1 MTMLSLTL
9 YAAYLIYRVRE
20 DRIAARQR
28 RNLHERLT
36 ALENRE
42 R

>member
-1 MTMLSLTL
+1 MLSLTL

-20 DRIAARQR
+20 DRIAARHR

>member
-20 DRIAARQR
+20 DRIAARHR

>member
-1 MTMLSLTL
+1 MTLLSLTI

-20 DRIAARQR
+20 DRIAARHR
-28 RNLHERLT
+28 KELHERLS

-42 R
+42 P